1 MREYELILII
11 HPDLDETAFNDLV
24 NRISGW
30 ITDGSGEIVKTEVW
44 GKRQM
49 AYPIRKQTQGQYV
62 ILHTKMAPTFG
73 ATLERNLRIQEQVL
87 RYMLSAKA

>member
-1 MREYELILII
+1 MREYELVLIV

-24 NRISGW
+24 KRVSGC

-73 ATLERNLRIQEQVL
+73 TTLERNLRIQEQVL